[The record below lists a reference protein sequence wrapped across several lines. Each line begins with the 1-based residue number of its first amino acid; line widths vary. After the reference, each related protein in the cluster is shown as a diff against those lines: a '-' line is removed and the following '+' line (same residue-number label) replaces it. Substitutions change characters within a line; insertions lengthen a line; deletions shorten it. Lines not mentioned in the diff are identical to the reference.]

1 MFEKEICPRLK
12 FKNKFKLYYL
22 IPSNSCSTPI
32 KCYHKFPMVLEKEID
47 LVYVLKQRETVRL
60 KLKQLD
66 PKGVERRTYMK
77 LKIRI
82 YANIVSNTL
91 NISGVIVYISH

>member
-1 MFEKEICPRLK
+1 
-12 FKNKFKLYYL
+12 
-22 IPSNSCSTPI
+22 
-32 KCYHKFPMVLEKEID
+32 MVLEKEID

>member
-12 FKNKFKLYYL
+12 FKNKFKLHYL

-32 KCYHKFPMVLEKEID
+32 KCYHKFPMVLEKEIE
-47 LVYVLKQRETVRL
+47 LVYVPKQRETVRL

-77 LKIRI
+77 LYMRI
-82 YANIVSNTL
+82 YANTVSNTL